1 MDQIIAALMVL
12 LVGIAGM
19 LAAIEPLSAII
30 KAIFNYLKLIFLG
43 PIKLEE
49 THDQE
54 RT

>member
-12 LVGIAGM
+12 LVGIAG
-19 LAAIEPLSAII
+19 LVAALEPLSVII
-30 KAIFNYLKLIFLG
+30 KAIFNYLKEIFLN

>member
-1 MDQIIAALMVL
+1 MDQIIAALMMA
-12 LVGIAGM
+12 LVGIATV
-19 LAAIEPLSAII
+19 LALLEPLAVII
-30 KAIFNYLKLIFLG
+30 KAIFNYLKQIFLG